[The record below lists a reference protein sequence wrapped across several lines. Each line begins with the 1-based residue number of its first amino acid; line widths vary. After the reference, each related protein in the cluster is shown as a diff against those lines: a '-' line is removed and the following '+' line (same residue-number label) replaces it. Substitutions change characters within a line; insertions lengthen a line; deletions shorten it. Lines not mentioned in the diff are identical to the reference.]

1 MTMSLP
7 SQAANAVGRMMHAR
21 MNRAPP
27 KEDGHAC
34 FSDRLFIR
42 VGSLFEG
49 AAEGRFAIGAL
60 IFAVT
65 VTIIRS
71 RLTSRPLRATYRR
84 P

>member
-1 MTMSLP
+1 
-7 SQAANAVGRMMHAR
+7 

-27 KEDGHAC
+27 KEYGHAC

-42 VGSLFEG
+42 VGSLLEG
-49 AAEGRFAIGAL
+49 AAEGRSAIGAL

-71 RLTSRPLRATYRR
+71 A
-84 P
+84 